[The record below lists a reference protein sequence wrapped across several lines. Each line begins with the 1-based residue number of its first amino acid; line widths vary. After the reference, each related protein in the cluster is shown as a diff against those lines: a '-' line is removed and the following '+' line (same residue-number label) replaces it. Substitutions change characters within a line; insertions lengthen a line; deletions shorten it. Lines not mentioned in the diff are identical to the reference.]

1 MANRIVTY
9 VDAAVLIYAAKKPTA
24 GTFTRRLRALQI
36 LTDPNREF
44 VSSEFLRL
52 EVLPIPNYFK
62 KSNEIAFYQA
72 FFNGVSHWV
81 TDSQLLNSAYQLA
94 SQYGLG
100 ALDALHISAAI
111 SVNAEFISAEKPTKP
126 MYRVAAN
133 ISTIY

>member
-1 MANRIVTY
+1 MASKILTY

-24 GTFTRRLRALQI
+24 ETFTRRLRAIQI

-62 KSNEIAFYQA
+62 KSKEIAFYQA

-81 TDSQLLNSAYQLA
+81 SDSQLLNSAYQLA

-100 ALDALHISAAI
+100 ALDALHISAAM

-126 MYRVAAN
+126 MYRVATN